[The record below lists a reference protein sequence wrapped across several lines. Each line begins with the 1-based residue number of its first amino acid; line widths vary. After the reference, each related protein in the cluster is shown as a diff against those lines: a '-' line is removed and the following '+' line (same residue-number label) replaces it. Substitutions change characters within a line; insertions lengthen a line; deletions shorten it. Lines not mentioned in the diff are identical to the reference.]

1 VGWWGRKPFF
11 GNGKSYLIA
20 LAKRLWH
27 AASLQGFVAD
37 HNDRKIILPGEVV
50 LSISSFS
57 YLKHS
62 SSR

>member
-1 VGWWGRKPFF
+1 MAGRKPFF

-20 LAKRLWH
+20 PAKRLWH
-27 AASLQGFVAD
+27 TASLQGFVAD
-37 HNDRKIILPGEVV
+37 HNGRKIYLSDGVV